1 MNPSDALFIDSLRF
15 NYTLAL
21 TVGKTKQLAKL
32 ACLWVNLT
40 RFQTSFLSWQ
50 LEMYRLPGCHL
61 VWKDDIPAS
70 FSNAMNWDWIV
81 SACLGVGLAACC
93 GFRVFVPMLVAGLAT
108 KLHIIG
114 TMSGFEWI
122 SSWPALMLLGV
133 ATIVELGAYYVPWLD
148 NALDTIAGPAA
159 IVAGTV
165 LSTSFLQIDSPVI
178 DWGMGL
184 MLGGGS
190 AGLIQ
195 AGTSLLRLGSTATTG
210 GLGNPV
216 VSTAENAASFG
227 FSILAVL
234 LPLVCIV
241 IIGII
246 LIYVASQLA
255 RRGRTTFTRPAK

>member
-1 MNPSDALFIDSLRF
+1 
-15 NYTLAL
+15 
-21 TVGKTKQLAKL
+21 
-32 ACLWVNLT
+32 
-40 RFQTSFLSWQ
+40 
-50 LEMYRLPGCHL
+50 
-61 VWKDDIPAS
+61 
-70 FSNAMNWDWIV
+70 MNWDWIV

-108 KLHIIG
+108 KLGIIS

-122 SSWPALMLLGV
+122 SGWPALFLLGI
-133 ATIVELGAYYVPWLD
+133 ATVVELGAYYVPWLD
-148 NALDTIAGPAA
+148 NVLDTIAAPAA

-165 LSTSFLQIDSPVI
+165 LSTSFLQIDSPVM
-178 DWGMGL
+178 DWGLGL

-210 GLGNPV
+210 GLANPV

-241 IIGII
+241 LIIII
-246 LIYVASQLA
+246 LIYIASRLA
-255 RRGRTTFTRPAK
+255 RRGRYSEQRSANS

>member
-1 MNPSDALFIDSLRF
+1 MITP
-15 NYTLAL
+15 
-21 TVGKTKQLAKL
+21 K
-32 ACLWVNLT
+32 
-40 RFQTSFLSWQ
+40 
-50 LEMYRLPGCHL
+50 
-61 VWKDDIPAS
+61 
-70 FSNAMNWDWIV
+70 AMNWDWIV

-114 TMSGFEWI
+114 IMPGFEWI
-122 SSWPALMLLGV
+122 SSWSAILLLSV
-133 ATIVELGAYYVPWLD
+133 ATIFELGAYYVPWLD
-148 NALDTIAGPAA
+148 NVLDTIAGPAA

-165 LSTSFLQIDSPVI
+165 LSTSFLQIDSPVL
-178 DWGMGL
+178 DWGLGL

-195 AGTSLLRLGSTATTG
+195 AGTSLLRLGSTAITG

-241 IIGII
+241 IIAII
-246 LIYVASQLA
+246 LIYIASHLA
-255 RRGRTTFTRPAK
+255 RRGRVIFTKPGQQ